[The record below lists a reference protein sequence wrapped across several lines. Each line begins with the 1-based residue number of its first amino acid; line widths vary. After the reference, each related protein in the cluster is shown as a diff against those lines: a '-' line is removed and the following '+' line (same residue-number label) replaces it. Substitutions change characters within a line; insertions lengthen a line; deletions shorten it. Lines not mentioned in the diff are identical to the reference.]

1 MLRDFDII
9 IPAPAIG
16 WMSLEDVNSKE
27 IHLVIIILNNFGEV
41 VQKID
46 EKWGSGTTAEI
57 QNQWSC
63 AFGEIQ

>member
-1 MLRDFDII
+1 
-9 IPAPAIG
+9 
-16 WMSLEDVNSKE
+16 MSLEDVNSKE